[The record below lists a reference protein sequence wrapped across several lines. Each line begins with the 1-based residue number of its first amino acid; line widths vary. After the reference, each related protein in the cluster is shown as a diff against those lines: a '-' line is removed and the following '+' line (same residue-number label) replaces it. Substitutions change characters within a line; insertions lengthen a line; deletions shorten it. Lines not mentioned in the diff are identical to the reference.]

1 MSDLLTTYQLTTGSR
16 LVGKLANPYVASV
29 CVYLL
34 TEVTLG
40 VGKCFMACK
49 SLILFKLTNLPN
61 FPPKGGI
68 RGW

>member
-16 LVGKLANPYVASV
+16 LGGKLLSHCNCSV
-29 CVYLL
+29 FWYQL
-34 TEVTLG
+34 TEVTSYY
-40 VGKCFMACK
+40 GKLILERK
-49 SLILFKLTNLPN
+49 SLILFQLFYLPN